1 MSRTR
6 SFLRCGSA
14 ALLLAA
20 ASPDPAQ
27 AASAVQVTL
36 SGARVDML
44 DEDRVV
50 ASFEASGAI
59 RGLFTVTIDRGP
71 DGALA
76 GEWVLVSRYLID
88 VTPDGQPDTIAAD
101 ERAAL
106 PGWQLHARHKE
117 HFSIVERGTIHGAVA
132 GGSLSYD
139 VDGRLRSIDALQLT
153 IAGGNR
159 EFAGLSGSASL
170 NGSGL
175 QAESGIG
182 ALTLAPQGATT
193 AAEVAR

>member
-27 AASAVQVTL
+27 AASPVQVTL
-36 SGARVDML
+36 SAARVDL
-44 DEDRVV
+44 LEEDRVV

-59 RGLFTVTIDRGP
+59 RGLLTVTIDRGP
-71 DGALA
+71 DGSLG

-88 VTPDGQPDTIAAD
+88 VTPDGQPDTLAAD

-117 HFSIVERGTIHGAVA
+117 YFSIVERGTLHGAVA

-170 NGSGL
+170 TGSGL
-175 QAESGIG
+175 QAENGVGSLS
-182 ALTLAPQGATT
+182 LTPQGATP